1 MYYFEA
7 TFVNY
12 EEDTERTVTVTVDT
26 IPLDASFYGG
36 DPEELFA
43 FKEALSQA
51 YRQLEPNEGLI
62 GIELVAC

>member
-12 EEDTERTVTVTVDT
+12 EEDTERVVTVTVDT

-51 YRQLEPNEGLI
+51 YRQLEPNEGLV

>member
-7 TFVNY
+7 TFINY

-43 FKEALSQA
+43 FKEARSKA
-51 YRQLEPNEGLI
+51 YKLREKDEGLV